1 MPEGLRLEAR
11 QAQSNFQR
19 MVTEVGEDGCGWEAS
34 LKSWYR
40 FLIDPV
46 PYGELVRVMCRNS
59 TSQALNCVQ
68 PATDSDNR
76 ILLDDTL
83 LARRTAFLRDGSLV
97 AIVMLTDENDCSTQV
112 ACPGRRSPRMWTA
125 TGARSS
131 PASCASRRTMS

>member
-34 LKSWYR
+34 LESWYR

-59 TSQALNCVQ
+59 TSQAELRSASDGQRQ
-68 PATDSDNR
+68 PH
-76 ILLDDTL
+76 
-83 LARRTAFLRDGSLV
+83 LAR
-97 AIVMLTDENDCSTQV
+97 
-112 ACPGRRSPRMWTA
+112 
-125 TGARSS
+125 
-131 PASCASRRTMS
+131 